1 MGGKRFD
8 FYLFLMYIYPIIK
21 LQVPLGK
28 DEQKINSVIFS
39 IVEYHTF
46 LARTWLSLHSRVS
59 GSVNRL
65 KSGNWLSDVIL

>member
-8 FYLFLMYIYPIIK
+8 FYLFLNVQLPYYK
-21 LQVPLGK
+21 ATGSFGK
-28 DEQKINSVIFS
+28 DEGKINSVIFS

-65 KSGNWLSDVIL
+65 KSGNWLRDVIL